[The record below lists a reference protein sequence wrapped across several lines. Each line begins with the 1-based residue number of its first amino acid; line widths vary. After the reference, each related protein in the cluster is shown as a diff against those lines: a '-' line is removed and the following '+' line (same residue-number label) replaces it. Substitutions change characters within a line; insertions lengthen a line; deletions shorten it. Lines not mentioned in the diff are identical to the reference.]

1 MAQKLETKK
10 SSQSNDELRRE
21 LSKFKGM
28 GKYVSS
34 SWSPSDGCSNTDTLG
49 DNNWQTSVRDNDQL
63 CSLRQHVKSVAES
76 LKAVVES
83 DNDGEANFINV
94 TRRRQKFDAV
104 QPNSSSL
111 QQARVPTVSRGLQTV
126 CDSEPRTSDVATH
139 TGPQRTQR
147 NSTYATATANQSQ
160 SGTHNRQTH
169 PQVAIIGTSLVR
181 GLGTRLIKRGIQA
194 ITFMFPGA
202 EIPVLRDRIPG
213 ILNSKYQSDIVV
225 LQCGGN
231 DAENGR
237 PPAQTIWLFDT
248 WNQAM
253 LSFGEDHHQ

>member
-34 SWSPSDGCSNTDTLG
+34 SLSPSDGCSNTDTLS
-49 DNNWQTSVRDNDQL
+49 DNNGQTSVRDSDKL

-111 QQARVPTVSRGLQTV
+111 QQCSGSGSR
-126 CDSEPRTSDVATH
+126 P
-139 TGPQRTQR
+139 
-147 NSTYATATANQSQ
+147 
-160 SGTHNRQTH
+160 
-169 PQVAIIGTSLVR
+169 
-181 GLGTRLIKRGIQA
+181 
-194 ITFMFPGA
+194 
-202 EIPVLRDRIPG
+202 
-213 ILNSKYQSDIVV
+213 
-225 LQCGGN
+225 
-231 DAENGR
+231 
-237 PPAQTIWLFDT
+237 
-248 WNQAM
+248 
-253 LSFGEDHHQ
+253 